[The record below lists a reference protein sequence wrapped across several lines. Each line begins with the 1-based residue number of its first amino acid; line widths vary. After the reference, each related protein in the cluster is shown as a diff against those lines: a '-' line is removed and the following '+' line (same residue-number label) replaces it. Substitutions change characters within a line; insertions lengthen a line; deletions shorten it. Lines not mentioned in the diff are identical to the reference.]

1 MILYRPT
8 DGEIHWSPI
17 RWRPRCAFMMVQLGG
32 PVPEVVIEIR
42 RTTAQ
47 ILSEYS
53 YSAIDADSLTTGK
66 DFLLKIWQLALS
78 VPLGIAIVHEGIAP
92 STIANLFYELGWMQ
106 AYGKET
112 IVVRAGDVALPSDFV
127 RTEYVPFDAHF
138 DRRFRSFLSGLQEQ
152 AGYYSTLADQ
162 VERNPLLAI
171 DYLRRAYLLSGDD
184 ELRLRARSV
193 YADARVGM
201 RARNSVEA
209 LLTSF

>member
-32 PVPEVVIEIR
+32 PVPEVVVEIR

-47 ILSEYS
+47 ILAEYS
-53 YSAIDADSLTTGK
+53 YSAMDADSLTTGK

-112 IVVRAGDVALPSDFV
+112 IVIRVGDVALPSDFV
-127 RTEYVPFDAHF
+127 RTEYVPFDDHF
-138 DRRFRSFLSGLQEQ
+138 ERRFRSFLSGLQAQ
-152 AGYYSTLADQ
+152 ADYYATLADQ

-171 DYLRRAYLLSGDD
+171 DYFRRAYLLTGEAS
-184 ELRLRARSV
+184 LRERAQATYAAAGVRNRART
-193 YADARVGM
+193 
-201 RARNSVEA
+201 SVEA
-209 LLTSF
+209 LLTGF

>member
-8 DGEIHWSPI
+8 DGEVHWAPI
-17 RWRPRCAFMMVQLGG
+17 RWRPRCAFVMAQMGG
-32 PVPEVVIEIR
+32 PVPEIVLEVHR
-42 RTTAQ
+42 STAR

-66 DFLLKIWQLALS
+66 DFLLKIWQIVLS
-78 VPLGIAIVHEGIAP
+78 VPLGIAIVHEGISP
-92 STIANLFYELGWMQ
+92 STIANVFYELGWMQ

-112 IVVRAGDVALPSDFV
+112 IVIRVGEVAIPSDFV

-138 DRRFRSFLSGLQEQ
+138 ERRLRAFLGGLAQQ
-152 AGYYSTLADQ
+152 ADYYSTLADQ

-171 DYLRRAYLLSGDD
+171 DYLRRAYLLTG
-184 ELRLRARSV
+184 EGTLRRRAQAVYDAAGVGERART
-193 YADARVGM
+193 
-201 RARNSVEA
+201 SVEM